1 MASYPPEQQQ
11 HESNQDQLIKC
22 VLLLQHYKLSPVLFF
37 PSDALDDG
45 LQQTL
50 LVSLFL
56 HGRLDAITCS
66 HDLIAPVD
74 EEAIFHFS
82 TAEKKN
88 GS

>member
-1 MASYPPEQQQ
+1 MLLCSSFAALQTFSGTFSPPQML
-11 HESNQDQLIKC
+11 SMMDCN
-22 VLLLQHYKLSPVLFF
+22 KL
-37 PSDALDDG
+37 PSCL
-45 LQQTL
+45 
-50 LVSLFL
+50 SFL

-66 HDLIAPVD
+66 RDLIAPVD